1 MLRSF
6 TVLALSACAVA
17 SASAAGTN
25 HDLRAAHAKD
35 SRVFVTLENK
45 GFTFRDLKIG
55 DHNYTLQPKCLLTV
69 KAPVGTIVYSA
80 SSFGR
85 YHRGDAIV
93 ELTSAVDHSRIDVR

>member
-25 HDLRAAHAKD
+25 HDLRAGHTKD
-35 SRVFVTLENK
+35 ARVYVVLENK

-55 DHNYTLQPKCLLTV
+55 DHNYTLQPNSLLSV
-69 KAPVGTIVYSA
+69 KAPVGTVVYSA

-93 ELTSAVDHSRIDVR
+93 QLTSAMDHSRIDVR